1 MNRKISIGIALSIAA
16 IACAVTFVITMTVSL
31 NNYNEKVA
39 DVQQRGEMYTKLQ
52 EIDSYVRNYSLY
64 SVNDADMKY
73 GVYSGYLDC
82 ISDSAARYYTTDEY
96 YYKTRLESGNVVG
109 LGFVFEKE
117 ESGYI
122 KITQVYEGSPAGEAG
137 ILAGDIIISV
147 EGVSVLESGY
157 DTAKEQL
164 RYGDEGTKLRFTVR
178 RDGEETEY
186 NLARASFGIPTLDA
200 VLLDNGILYF
210 TFLSVNDAT
219 GTRMQELLS
228 AYSESNISGYV
239 FDLRGVSSSVYSSAA
254 AVLTPFMEAGTIAS
268 AVYKNNSTR
277 IVAETA
283 GGDFTGLP
291 ISIIIDEKTGGS
303 AELIAEALRDRASGV
318 TVGEN
323 TMGYGTLQETRTF
336 NDGTAIEISVAV
348 IRPETENGEYNETGI
363 TPEFFVEYDGDR
375 ESDPTQYVSSGD
387 PQLKKA
393 IEVILPKT
401 ATAAENAV
409 QTAPAE
415 TTAPEESTAVSDE
428 TTSRHGEPQPNIQ
441 GEPQPNIQGDVS
453 RPTEE
458 QIAREEHRAP
468 ENDR

>member
-1 MNRKISIGIALSIAA
+1 MNRKISLGVAISIAA

-52 EIDSYVRNYSLY
+52 EIDAYVRNYSLY
-64 SVNDADMKY
+64 PVNDDAMKY

-82 ISDSAARYYTTDEY
+82 IADSAAKFYTTDEY

-122 KITQVYEGSPAGEAG
+122 KITQVYEGSPAGEEG
-137 ILAGDIIISV
+137 IRPGDIIISV

-157 DTAKEQL
+157 ESASEQL
-164 RYGDEGTKLRFTVR
+164 RYGDEGTKSKFTVR
-178 RDGEETEY
+178 RDGVESEY
-186 NLARASFGIPTLDA
+186 NLARAAFGIPTLDA

-210 TFLSVNDAT
+210 SFLSVNGAT
-219 GTRMQELLS
+219 GTRMQELLDV
-228 AYSESNISGYV
+228 YSGSSVSGYV
-239 FDLRGVSSSVYSSAA
+239 FDLRGVSSSVYSSVA
-254 AVLTPFMEAGTIAS
+254 AVLTPFMEAGTVAS
-268 AVYKNNSTR
+268 AVYKNNSTKV
-277 IVAETA
+277 VAETA

-318 TVGEN
+318 TVGET

-348 IRPETENGEYNETGI
+348 IRPEAENGEYNETGI
-363 TPEFFVEYDGDR
+363 TPEFLVEYDGDR
-375 ESDPTQYVSSGD
+375 ELDPTAYVTSAD

-393 IEVILPKT
+393 VEVIVTK
-401 ATAAENAV
+401 AFAAAENAA
-409 QTAPAE
+409 QTAAQTAAETSVPEDAPAE
-415 TTAPEESTAVSDE
+415 SGDSDEQQTTA
-428 TTSRHGEPQPNIQ
+428 RHGEPKPNIQ
-441 GEPQPNIQGDVS
+441 GEEEA
-453 RPTEE
+453 RPPEE
-458 QIAREEHRAP
+458 TGIMNSEE
-468 ENDR
+468 